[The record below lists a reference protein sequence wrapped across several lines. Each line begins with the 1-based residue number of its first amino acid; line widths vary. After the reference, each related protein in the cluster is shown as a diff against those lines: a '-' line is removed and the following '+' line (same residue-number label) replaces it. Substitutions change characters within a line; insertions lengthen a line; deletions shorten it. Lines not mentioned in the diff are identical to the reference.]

1 MPAAAAASQMCWSR
15 RTKMVRSPSGV
26 INVTLKHWDS
36 IQSTGCPIYDE
47 IGIVKLVFACS
58 TTSFADTTAPG
69 PRSAFPLPQKDFA
82 FDLRCC
88 RPRLACFNPGME
100 PSGSTSHLFDPARGT
115 MISYPNSLPAEGGRG
130 LFTRSG
136 IDSTPRGTSGPP
148 CMRTGLEHLPVVE
161 SANPHP
167 PQPHR

>member
-1 MPAAAAASQMCWSR
+1 M
-15 RTKMVRSPSGV
+15 T
-26 INVTLKHWDS
+26 
-36 IQSTGCPIYDE
+36 
-47 IGIVKLVFACS
+47 
-58 TTSFADTTAPG
+58 
-69 PRSAFPLPQKDFA
+69 RSALSSWFLPVA
-82 FDLRCC
+82 RRVLLTPR
-88 RPRLACFNPGME
+88 RPGREALFLIPRKGLLLTCATADQGSHVLILGWN

-167 PQPHR
+167 PQPHRQLARRPKIHPL